1 MSDVL
6 GLKSELLSI
15 VEKHSRKNEFSKTV
29 SDDYYEPGMMENLD
43 QYYGHYSA
51 EKNTILLRT
60 PSAGLRYDNRT
71 LRLNYVEVVE
81 DVVVARDSS
90 NAFNSNNFEIFSSS
104 NASLGY
110 LPAELCNALAPL
122 VDKGYASIL
131 SSKIS
136 YIERIRDRSR
146 YAKQGVMFVELQIK
160 LRGI

>member
-71 LRLNYVEVVE
+71 LRLNYVEVGE
-81 DVVVARDSS
+81 D
-90 NAFNSNNFEIFSSS
+90 
-104 NASLGY
+104 AS
-110 LPAELCNALAPL
+110 
-122 VDKGYASIL
+122 K
-131 SSKIS
+131 KW
-136 YIERIRDRSR
+136 
-146 YAKQGVMFVELQIK
+146 
-160 LRGI
+160 